1 MPQVPKMAVEFALT
15 RCREF
20 LLEHSNEHLDRAAPP
35 TVFSHQWD
43 QFLAWTYLLH
53 RDDAALNAAAP
64 EPSISVRGLAV
75 TRGRARPQDL

>member
-1 MPQVPKMAVEFALT
+1 MAVEFALT